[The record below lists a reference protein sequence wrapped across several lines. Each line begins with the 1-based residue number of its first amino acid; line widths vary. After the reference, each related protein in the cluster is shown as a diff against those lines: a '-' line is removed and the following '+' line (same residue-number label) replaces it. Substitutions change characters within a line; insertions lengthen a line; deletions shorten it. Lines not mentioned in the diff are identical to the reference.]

1 VSVVEQA
8 PVIGAASG
16 GGSGASPGSGPPPGS
31 APTTGAAIGARVR
44 AAGWPLAIVALVLA
58 AVLLTLLT
66 SGKGNDLPLDPGG
79 VGPSGSRALAQVL
92 DGHGVRVEV
101 ERTAAA
107 AANAANADPGATVLV
122 SRTDLLGDPDVQ
134 ALRGLASPGRQLVL
148 VAPDQRQLDVLA
160 PGLRELDRVSDRVVS
175 RGCDLTEA
183 VTAGRA
189 DAGGSTY
196 DIADNPQAIG
206 CYPVRGRPTLVV
218 WPSTGIA
225 TVIGQADLL
234 RNDQLAKEG
243 NAALLIG
250 LLGRSDHLI
259 WFAPSGEFLTG
270 EQHSLG
276 SLLPPWVR
284 WAVLQLFLVVA
295 VCMIWRGRRLG
306 RLVPEP
312 LPVVVRAVETTEG
325 RARMYRRSRAHARAA
340 ATLREATMGRLRE
353 RIGLPRHAPSA
364 DVIAVVAT
372 RTGRPSADVAA
383 MLVGPPPHDDAG
395 LVRLAQIL
403 DQLDR
408 EVRHP

>member
-1 VSVVEQA
+1 VSVVEQ
-8 PVIGAASG
+8 VSVVGAASG
-16 GGSGASPGSGPPPGS
+16 DGPNAAPGPGSGS
-31 APTTGAAIGARVR
+31 APTRWTSVGARVR
-44 AAGWPLAIVALVLA
+44 AAGWPLAIVVLLLA
-58 AVLLTLLT
+58 AVLLTLVT

-92 DGHGVRVEV
+92 DGHGVRVTV

-107 AANAANADPGATVLV
+107 ATNAANADPSATVLV
-122 SRTDLLGDPDVQ
+122 SRTDLLGDPDVE
-134 ALRGLASPGRQLVL
+134 ALHGLASPGRHLVL
-148 VAPDQRQLDVLA
+148 VAPDQRQLDALA
-160 PGLRELDRVSDRVVS
+160 PGLRELDRVSDTVVS
-175 RGCDLTEA
+175 RGCDLAEA
-183 VTAGRA
+183 VTAGPA
-189 DAGGSTY
+189 NAGGSTY
-196 DIADNPQAIG
+196 DVADNPQAIG
-206 CYPVRGRPTLVV
+206 CYPVRGHPSLVV

-234 RNDQLAKEG
+234 RNDRLAKEG

-250 LLGRSDHLI
+250 LLGGSDHLI
-259 WFAPSGEFLTG
+259 WFAPSGESVTG

-276 SLLPPWVR
+276 SLLPSWVR

-353 RIGLPRHAPSA
+353 RTGLARHAPPV
-364 DVIAVVAT
+364 DVIAVVAA
-372 RTGRPSADVAA
+372 RTGIPSADVAA